1 MTNNIAKTRNTNPKF
16 NLIGQTFG
24 DLTALYWIKGKG
36 WRCKC
41 KCGNETTVSTAW
53 LRNGHTTSCGCKR
66 YATKN
71 RVDML
76 GYENDYL
83 TVIGSEEKVK
93 GSNPKWI
100 CKCKLCGREF
110 LLSGSHIRN
119 YDLKSCGCIHSQGEQ
134 KIIKLLDDN
143 NIRYSKEFTFDNLR
157 GVGGGRLRFD
167 FAIFTDDNKLSHLI
181 EFNGLQH
188 YKKPLGKWID
198 SYDSLVTH
206 DMMKREYCKI
216 NNIEL
221 RIIKYDQEFD
231 INDLI

>member
-1 MTNNIAKTRNTNPKF
+1 MEEKEIKSRNTSPKF
-16 NLIGQTFG
+16 DLTNQEFG
-24 DLTALYWIKGKG
+24 YLTALYWIKGKG

-41 KCGNETTVSTAW
+41 ICGNETTVSTAW
-53 LRNGHTTSCGCKR
+53 LKNGHTTSCGCKR

-83 TVIGSEEKVK
+83 TVIGSEDKVK
-93 GSNPKWI
+93 GVSPKWV

-119 YDLKSCGCIHSQGEQ
+119 YNLKSCGCIHSQGEQ
-134 KIIKLLDDN
+134 RIIKLLDDN
-143 NIRYSKEFTFDNLR
+143 NIKYSKEYTFEYLR
-157 GVGGGRLRFD
+157 GINGGKLRFD
-167 FAIFTDDNKLSHLI
+167 FAVFNPDNTLSHLI

-188 YKKPLGKWID
+188 YKKPLGSWSN
-198 SYDSLVTH
+198 SYDNLVIH
-206 DMMKREYCKI
+206 DKMKQDYCTK

-221 RIIKYDQEFD
+221 RIIKHDQQFTID
-231 INDLI
+231 DLI